1 MQIILADNQAIYRSG
16 LTRVLK
22 TELDVE
28 VVVQCSKLIQ
38 LQKAVSSR
46 RGAIVIF
53 PSSFTTEIASLLDL
67 VERSGCRAVMI
78 LESEFV
84 LDGALAERLHGALS
98 RSVAEPQLLDCLH
111 RVAEGGRYLQP
122 ALVQTMVA
130 PDQQGSEA
138 LKRLTERELQI
149 VALICE
155 GLKNKEIAQR
165 LSTKEQSIKN
175 YLRSIYSKVQVCD
188 RLELAIFAMHHQV
201 LAKMVQSVRLG
212 MARTA

>member
-53 PSSFTTEIASLLDL
+53 PSSFTSEIPSLLDL
-67 VERSGCRAVMI
+67 VERSGNRAVMI

-84 LDGALAERLHGALS
+84 LDATLAARLHGVLL
-98 RSVAEPQLLDCLH
+98 RSVAEPQLLDCLY
-111 RVAEGGRYLQP
+111 RVAEGGRYLQR
-122 ALVQTMVA
+122 ALVQTMAA
-130 PDQQGSEA
+130 PDQQASEA
-138 LKRLTERELQI
+138 FKRLTERELQI

-155 GLKNKEIAQR
+155 GLKNKEIAHR

-188 RLELAIFAMHHQV
+188 RLELALFAIHHQG
-201 LAKMVQSVRLG
+201 LAEVVQSVRLG